1 MPRGVAGDGEGMIT
15 TPRLEVTMA
24 TVLEDAERDTALA
37 TLDGW
42 TGDRQ
47 AISRTVHIG
56 PAEMDAFLAK
66 LEAIAREMNHD
77 PDTEISDGEITI
89 VMSTHSAGGVTE
101 LDVEYA
107 RRVDELLK

>member
-1 MPRGVAGDGEGMIT
+1 MIT
-15 TPRLEVTMA
+15 SSTQEAAMA
-24 TVLEDAERDTALA
+24 TVLEDAERVTALA

-47 AISRTVHIG
+47 AISRTVHVG
-56 PAEMDAFLAK
+56 GTEEMDAFLAK

-77 PDTEISDGEITI
+77 PDTEISNGDLTI
-89 VMSTHSAGGVTE
+89 VMSTHSAGGVTA

-107 RRVDELLK
+107 RRVDELLR